1 MGEWWSKGQT
11 IKRRYVQPRS
21 FEELLKI
28 LIERGKAK
36 PSFVFTK
43 EFKIEDAPQV
53 YKEFEARKL
62 IKAVS
67 RFDTP
72 KRGL

>member
-11 IKRRYVQPRS
+11 IKGGFAQPRP
-21 FEELLKI
+21 FEELLKN

-43 EFKIEDAPQV
+43 EFKIGDAPQA

-62 IKAVS
+62 IKAVF

>member
-11 IKRRYVQPRS
+11 IKGGFVQPRP

-36 PSFVFTK
+36 PSFGFTK
-43 EFKIEDAPQV
+43 EFRIEDAPQA
-53 YKEFEARKL
+53 YKEFEAQKL
-62 IKAVS
+62 IKAVFK
-67 RFDTP
+67 FDTP
-72 KRGL
+72 KIGL